1 MGKLAR
7 TPQGFLNYKFWRKR
21 KGPGLLVPALLD
33 ALRLALE
40 LAHPL
45 TRDLQLVPEFGQR
58 GGLVIVEAI
67 PTYQHVACP
76 FGEALYGFLKVLGLH
91 IADHLARSVRGP
103 LILHEIS
110 ELRRG
115 SIVGSYRL
123 VEAGGVR
130 HRLHSEPNLVHCPPE
145 TFGDLSLARLSLQL
159 G

>member
-1 MGKLAR
+1 MRFVMLRLGDGVAYDATVLAS
-7 TPQGFLNYKFWRKR
+7 LE
-21 KGPGLLVPALLD
+21 D

-40 LAHPL
+40 LAHPI
-45 TRDLQLVPEFGQR
+45 TRDLQLGPEFGQR
-58 GGLVIVEAI
+58 SGLVIVEAV
-67 PTYQHVACP
+67 PAYQHVACP

-130 HRLHSEPNLVHCPPE
+130 HRLHGEPNLVHCPPE
-145 TFGDLSLARLSLQL
+145 AFGDFTLARLSLQL
-159 G
+159 GR